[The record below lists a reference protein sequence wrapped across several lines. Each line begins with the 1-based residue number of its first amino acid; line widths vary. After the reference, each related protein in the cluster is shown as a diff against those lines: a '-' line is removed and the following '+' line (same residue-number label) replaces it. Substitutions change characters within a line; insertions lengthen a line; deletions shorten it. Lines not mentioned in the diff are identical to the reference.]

1 MSTNDASVALNALN
15 KISEEH
21 FQQLQAIQTQ
31 FYWSCVFI
39 YGDDLLHETKSVP
52 ENITD
57 PRHIYVTNPKDES
70 YLEFANK
77 NNVKQQFIYYHNK
90 KLNCGDYCLICD
102 EIAKKCDFPNHN
114 VNDKG
119 LVAAYVGGLQFFGK
133 YNLSKKYLGEVHKQN
148 NNDISET
155 FESIATLI
163 NEQIQLLEMN
173 FKISMNDFK
182 ENNGYV
188 ISPTTSFCSN
198 ELKEMYLSTKSE
210 YENEVNKVYDL
221 IKSVPSL
228 QICYNNASL
237 NNVNSTNDSINYVN
251 IKQVVNC
258 AGEVVSDSILNS
270 DSDEQMLKL
279 IDKIEQRPTK
289 TEIIQLTDE
298 KIQLK
303 IDELKKRNLIRTIII
318 IILLIIF
325 VVIAYFYYNKQFELF
340 AKKFDGIIVK

>member
-1 MSTNDASVALNALN
+1 MTTENASMALNALN
-15 KISEEH
+15 AISEQH

-39 YGDDLLHETKSVP
+39 YGDDLLHETKLVP

-57 PRHIYVTNPKDES
+57 PRHIYISNPKDES

-77 NNVKQQFIYYHNK
+77 NNVKQQFIYHYNS

-102 EIAKKCDFPNHN
+102 EIAKKCDFPNHE
-114 VNDKG
+114 VNDKK
-119 LVAAYVGGLQFFGK
+119 LIASYVGGLQFFGK
-133 YNLSKKYLGEVHKQN
+133 YSLAKKYLGEVHKQN
-148 NNDISET
+148 NSDISET
-155 FESIATLI
+155 FETIATLI

-182 ENNGYV
+182 ENNGYI
-188 ISPTTSFCSN
+188 ISPTTSFCSK
-198 ELKEMYLSTKSE
+198 EIKEMYLSTKSE
-210 YENEVNKVYDL
+210 YEEEVNKVYDL
-221 IKSVPSL
+221 IKNVPSL

-258 AGEVVSDSILNS
+258 AGEVVSDSILNA
-270 DSDEQMLKL
+270 DSDEQILKL

-289 TEIIQLTDE
+289 LEIIQLTDE
-298 KIQLK
+298 KIEQ
-303 IDELKKRNLIRTIII
+303 
-318 IILLIIF
+318 
-325 VVIAYFYYNKQFELF
+325 IAEKL
-340 AKKFDGIIVK
+340 AS